1 MKDDTPPGGPTGAGT
16 DGAAAGERADAA
28 APDGTLAYAR
38 EMGVDHR
45 DFFRMLPRAMGD
57 HPYEASERA
66 VDARVGGGTLRIE
79 LGEERVRRIALLALP
94 FTEVSFTFRDTS
106 EAEREAFTR
115 RFELA
120 FRRGG
125 G

>member
-1 MKDDTPPGGPTGAGT
+1 MESGAGPAAG
-16 DGAAAGERADAA
+16 DGAGGGAGAKAEGAV
-28 APDGTLAYAR
+28 AYTR

-57 HPYEASERA
+57 HAYEVDGRT
-66 VDARVGGGTLRIE
+66 VDARVGGGSLRIE

-94 FTEVSFTFRDTS
+94 YTEVSFTFRGTD

>member
-1 MKDDTPPGGPTGAGT
+1 MR
-16 DGAAAGERADAA
+16 DGAPDGDGADAA
-28 APDGTLAYAR
+28 HGTAAETGNGADGRTVSYTR

-45 DFFRMLPRAMGD
+45 DFFRLLPRAMGD
-57 HPYEASERA
+57 HPYEVEGDAVRA
-66 VDARVGGGTLRIE
+66 ELGGGTLLIE
-79 LGEERVRRIALLALP
+79 LGPERVRRIALLALP
-94 FTEVSFTFRDTS
+94 FTEVSFTFRDTD
-106 EAEREAFTR
+106 EAGREAFTR

>member
-1 MKDDTPPGGPTGAGT
+1 MRDA
-16 DGAAAGERADAA
+16 ADAA
-28 APDGTLAYAR
+28 GGAGGEDADTVAYAR
-38 EMGVDHR
+38 EMGLDHR
-45 DFFRMLPRAMGD
+45 DFFRMLPRAMGE
-57 HPYEASERA
+57 HPYEVDGRA
-66 VDARVGGGTLRIE
+66 VDARVGGGTLRIS

-94 FTEVSFTFRDTS
+94 YTEVSFTFRGTS

>member
-1 MKDDTPPGGPTGAGT
+1 MRDAADGDGGGS
-16 DGAAAGERADAA
+16 ADAG
-28 APDGTLAYAR
+28 APDTVAYTR

-45 DFFRMLPRAMGD
+45 DFFRMLPRAMGE
-57 HPYEASERA
+57 HPHEVDGRT
-66 VDARVGGGTLRIE
+66 VDASVGGGTLRIE

-94 FTEVSFTFRDTS
+94 YTEVSFTFRGTS